1 MVRAPDGRRRARM
14 DPENS
19 LSGRGSIV
27 ARLRRASEGT
37 AARSTLLAFRRGGV
51 IIVRPL
57 PPKLQK
63 ILAEG

>member
-1 MVRAPDGRRRARM
+1 M
-14 DPENS
+14 DPEKF

-37 AARSTLLAFRRGGV
+37 ATRSTLFAFRRGGGV
-51 IIVRPL
+51 FTVRPL

-63 ILAEG
+63 ILVEG